1 MAFYLRYIRN
11 PKTLNMKYWY
21 LKRRYLS
28 EWLYNLTIPISLD
41 MYLAT
46 DDQRRIE
53 LFLKF
58 EAIDDLF
65 HYILASDR
73 SRRFIFQLL
82 ENNND
87 RYYFGIVYRSDT
99 WWLIKLGSNGNNVMR
114 RIQIKRKLTHRKLY
128 NLVNFTYDAD
138 VIGFRILECFRI

>member
-1 MAFYLRYIRN
+1 
-11 PKTLNMKYWY
+11 
-21 LKRRYLS
+21 
-28 EWLYNLTIPISLD
+28 